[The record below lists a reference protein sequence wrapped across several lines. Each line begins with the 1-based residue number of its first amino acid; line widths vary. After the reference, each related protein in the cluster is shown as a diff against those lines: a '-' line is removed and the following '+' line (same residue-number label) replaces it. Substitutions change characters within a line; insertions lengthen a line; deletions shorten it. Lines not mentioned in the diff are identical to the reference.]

1 MAIADADLYD
11 PATGTFAATGNMVMP
26 RAGHVA
32 TLLPN
37 GNVLI
42 TGGAS
47 ATGGAAT
54 ATAEVYDVVSG
65 TFSMTGSMA
74 NPRALHTATLFRNGK
89 VLVAGGDAAFWGWG
103 SSSQSLSAT
112 EVFDPATGT
121 FAAAPDMSSPRE
133 SHAATLLANG
143 AILITGGGD
152 GTIGYSPTTVLASA
166 DLYAWH

>member
-1 MAIADADLYD
+1 MDADLYD
-11 PATGTFAATGNMVMP
+11 PSTGTFSATGNMAMA

-32 TLLPN
+32 TLLKN

-47 ATGGAAT
+47 VIGGAAT
-54 ATAEVYDVVSG
+54 ATAEVYNVASA
-65 TFSMTGSMA
+65 TFSLTGAMA
-74 NPRALHTATLFRNGK
+74 NTRALHSATLFANGK
-89 VLVAGGDAAFWGWG
+89 VLVAGGDPRFYGG
-103 SSSQSLSAT
+103 GGSSQSFSTT

-121 FAAAPDMSSPRE
+121 FSAAPDMSSPRE
-133 SHAATLLANG
+133 AHTATLLTNG

-152 GTIGYSPTTVLASA
+152 GTIGYTPTTVLASS